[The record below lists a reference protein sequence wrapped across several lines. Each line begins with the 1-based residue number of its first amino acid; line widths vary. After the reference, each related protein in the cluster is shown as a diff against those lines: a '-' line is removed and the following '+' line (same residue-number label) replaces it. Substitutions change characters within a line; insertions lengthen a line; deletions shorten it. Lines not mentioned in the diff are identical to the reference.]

1 MTKKINLV
9 LMGEFTYPRG
19 MAGTKRIQNA
29 INALKEYP
37 EIAIRIILQR
47 QSAGDNILSGVHE
60 GTPYE
65 TVMGDLLRAR
75 MLVALPILYYK
86 TFAALK
92 RALRPDHKNVLY
104 LYGPLLL
111 ENIVPLSYAQRLGYK
126 IVFDIIEDYDLSKD
140 ISRSFYHYVRYN
152 FTTRFSSRIRDLS
165 AGIIVISSHLEE
177 KCRMFTQGKVPV
189 HYMPIS
195 VDMGCF
201 PLKPNRMKSTVS
213 LFYAGTFGKKD
224 GIPVLLDAFDKLAR
238 RYRNVHLVLTGRGDR
253 EAMKEFFAR
262 MEVSPNKDRIEF
274 KGYLDE
280 KDYYSLLNDAD
291 IPCMTRVDLAYA
303 HAGFPFKLGEF
314 LATGKPVI
322 ASRVSDVDRFLVH
335 GHNAM
340 LVQAGSSTEICEA
353 AEFLIDNPES
363 AEAIGVRGRE
373 VAKSFFDYKQ
383 QGKAL
388 LAFLENI

>member
-9 LMGEFTYPRG
+9 FMGAFTYPHG

-37 EIAIRIILQR
+37 DIATRVILQR
-47 QSAGDNILSGVHE
+47 QSSEDNILSGMYD

-65 TVMGDLLRAR
+65 TVMGDLLRAK
-75 MLVALPILYYK
+75 MFVALPMLYYK

-92 RALRPDHKNVLY
+92 RVLRCDHKNVIY
-104 LYGPLLL
+104 FYGPLLL
-111 ENIVPLSYAQRLGYK
+111 ESLLPLSYAQRLGYK
-126 IVFDIIEDYDLSKD
+126 IVFDVVEDYDLAKKF
-140 ISRSFYHYVRYN
+140 SRSFYHYVKYN
-152 FTTRFSSRIRDLS
+152 FTSRLSSRIKDLS
-165 AGIIVISSHLEE
+165 EGIIVISSHLEE
-177 KCRMFTQGKVPV
+177 KCRILTQRKVPI

-195 VDMGCF
+195 VNMDCF
-201 PLKPNRMKSTVS
+201 PEKTNRMKPTVS

-224 GIPVLLDAFDKLAR
+224 GLPVLLDAFDRLAG
-238 RYRNVHLVLTGRGDR
+238 RYKNVRLVLSGRGDR

-262 MEVSPNKDRIEF
+262 MEISPNKDRIEF
-274 KGYLDE
+274 KGYLDD

-291 IPCMTRVDLAYA
+291 IPCMARVDLAYA

-322 ASRVSDVDRFLVH
+322 ASRVSDVDKFLVH

-340 LVQAGSSTEICEA
+340 LVQAGSSSEICEA
-353 AEFLIDNPES
+353 VEFLIENPES
-363 AEAIGVRGRE
+363 AAAIGMRGRE

-388 LAFLENI
+388 LTFLESV

>member
-9 LMGEFTYPRG
+9 FMGGFTYPRG

-37 EIAIRIILQR
+37 DIATRVILQR
-47 QSAGDNILSGVHE
+47 QSSEDNILSGVHE

-65 TVMGDLLRAR
+65 TVMGDLLRAK
-75 MLVALPILYYK
+75 MFVALPILYYR
-86 TFAALK
+86 TIAALK
-92 RALRPDHKNVLY
+92 RAFRPDHKNVIY
-104 LYGPLLL
+104 FYGPLFL
-111 ENIVPLSYAQRLGYK
+111 ESIVPLSYAQRLGYK
-126 IVFDIIEDYDLSKD
+126 IVFDVIEDYGLAKD
-140 ISRSFYHYVRYN
+140 VSRSFYDYVRSN
-152 FTTRFSSRIRDLS
+152 LANRLSSRIKDLS
-165 AGIIVISSHLEE
+165 AGIIVISSYLEE
-177 KCRMFTQGKVPV
+177 KCRMLTQGKVPV

-195 VDMGCF
+195 VDMNCF
-201 PLKPNRMKSTVS
+201 PEKPNRMNPTVS
-213 LFYAGTFGKKD
+213 LFYAGSFGKKD
-224 GIPVLLDAFDKLAR
+224 GLPVLLDAFDRLAG
-238 RYRNVHLVLTGRGDR
+238 RYKNVHLILTGRGDR

-262 MEVSPNKDRIEF
+262 MEISPNKDRIEF

-291 IPCMTRVDLAYA
+291 IPCMTRVDLAFA

-322 ASRVSDVDRFLVH
+322 ASRVSDVDKFLVH

-353 AEFLIDNPES
+353 AEFLINNPES
-363 AEAIGVRGRE
+363 AAAIGVRGRE
-373 VAKSFFDYKQ
+373 VAKSFFDYRQ

-388 LAFLENI
+388 LTFLENV